1 LIGLFLNTLVLRGD
15 LSGNPPFRELLR
27 RTRKTALDAYAH
39 QDLPFEKLVNAL
51 QPERDLSRSPLF
63 QVMFILQNEALLPME
78 LAGLKLRALPVHS
91 GAAKFDLTLSLEEN
105 ADGLAGYVEYDTA
118 LFDAERI
125 TRMLGHFQ
133 ALLDGI
139 VADPQQR
146 LSALPRLEDAER
158 KQLLVEWNDTRAD
171 YPKDK
176 CLHQLFEDQVQR
188 APEAVA
194 VVFADEQLTYC
205 QLNQRA
211 DRLAGELRGLG
222 VGPEV
227 RVALCVQRSLEMM
240 VGLLG
245 ILKAGG
251 CYVPLDPAYPKER
264 LAFMLEDSQAPIVVT
279 QDRLQAHFNFEASKL
294 KLLCLDGPRFP
305 LARTPH
311 PSRVAQ
317 AGSNR
322 PAASGKSKPTDL
334 AYLIYTS
341 GSTGQP
347 KGVMVAHRNVI
358 NFFAGMDRLLGP
370 DPGVWLAVTS
380 ISFDISVL
388 ELFWTLARGFKVIL
402 QTEEAGL
409 PTAAFPLNHSGNG
422 VRTQSLPEQILK
434 HGVTHLQCTPSLA
447 RALVLA
453 PESLPALR
461 SLRRLLLGGE
471 ALPPSLAQQLHDLL
485 PGRLYNLYGPTETTV
500 WSAAHRVDYN
510 DNTVPIGRPIANT
523 EIYLLDRH
531 QQLVPIGVPGELLI
545 GGDGVARGYLNRPEL
560 TAEKFI
566 RHPFNADPD
575 ARLYRTGD
583 LARYRSDGAIE
594 FLGRIDNQ
602 VKLRGHRIELGEIE
616 TVLARAS
623 GVREAVVA
631 LREDV
636 PGDERLAAYL
646 VTSPEHPPAIAD
658 LRHCLREKLPSHMIP
673 SAFVVLDRLP
683 LTPNGKVDRRKLPKP
698 ENRHPGLATSFVSPR
713 TELEKAIA
721 KIWQELLRVEKVGLH
736 DNFFDLGGHSLLMT
750 QVISRVREAF
760 QVELPIRTFFESPT
774 VAALGRV
781 IEEMLVEEIQ
791 QLSDDEARSL
801 APSAGSTP

>member
-1 LIGLFLNTLVLRGD
+1 
-15 LSGNPPFRELLR
+15 
-27 RTRKTALDAYAH
+27 
-39 QDLPFEKLVNAL
+39 
-51 QPERDLSRSPLF
+51 
-63 QVMFILQNEALLPME
+63 M
-78 LAGLKLRALPVHS
+78 
-91 GAAKFDLTLSLEEN
+91 
-105 ADGLAGYVEYDTA
+105 
-118 LFDAERI
+118 
-125 TRMLGHFQ
+125 
-133 ALLDGI
+133 
-139 VADPQQR
+139 
-146 LSALPRLEDAER
+146 
-158 KQLLVEWNDTRAD
+158 
-171 YPKDK
+171 
-176 CLHQLFEDQVQR
+176 
-188 APEAVA
+188 
-194 VVFADEQLTYC
+194 
-205 QLNQRA
+205 
-211 DRLAGELRGLG
+211 AGELRGLG

-227 RVALCVQRSLEMM
+227 RVALCVKGSVEMM

-279 QDRLQAHFNFEASKL
+279 QYRLQAHLNFEASKL
-294 KLLCLDGPRFP
+294 KLLCLDGPRSP
-305 LARTPH
+305 LARTPQ
-311 PSRVAQ
+311 PSGVGQ

-402 QTEEAGL
+402 QPEEAGL
-409 PTAAFPLNHSGNG
+409 PTAAFPRNHSGNE
-422 VRTQSLPEQILK
+422 VRTPSLPEQILR

-447 RALVLA
+447 RTSVLA

-500 WSAAHRVDYN
+500 WSAAHRVDYIG
-510 DNTVPIGRPIANT
+510 NTVPIGHPIANT

-545 GGDGVARGYLNRPEL
+545 GGDGVARGYLNRAEL
-560 TAEKFI
+560 TADKLI
-566 RHPFNADPD
+566 RHPFSADPD
-575 ARLYRTGD
+575 TRLYRTGD
-583 LARYRSDGAIE
+583 RARYRSDGVIE

-658 LRHCLREKLPSHMIP
+658 LRHCLR
-673 SAFVVLDRLP
+673 
-683 LTPNGKVDRRKLPKP
+683 
-698 ENRHPGLATSFVSPR
+698 
-713 TELEKAIA
+713 
-721 KIWQELLRVEKVGLH
+721 
-736 DNFFDLGGHSLLMT
+736 
-750 QVISRVREAF
+750 
-760 QVELPIRTFFESPT
+760 
-774 VAALGRV
+774 
-781 IEEMLVEEIQ
+781 
-791 QLSDDEARSL
+791 
-801 APSAGSTP
+801 